1 MLVYQR
7 VGSKKVWL
15 DMSHISH
22 KMDVK
27 SREAEKWRR
36 LFDLTSTV
44 ADLASQIDALAKKH
58 GTFTG
63 FK

>member
-1 MLVYQR
+1 
-7 VGSKKVWL
+7 
-15 DMSHISH
+15 MSHISH